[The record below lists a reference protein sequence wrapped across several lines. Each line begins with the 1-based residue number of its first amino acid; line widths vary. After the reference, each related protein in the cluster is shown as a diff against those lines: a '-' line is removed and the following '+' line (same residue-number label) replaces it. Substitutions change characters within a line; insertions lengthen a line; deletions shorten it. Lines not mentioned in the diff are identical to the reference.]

1 MMEIKYNFVILLTFI
16 TFDLTYCDKNRCSSP
31 ILSGL
36 HYDKTEITKSASQK
50 WLAENYE
57 RLKSI
62 QFIPTTK
69 EITPQGI
76 LPLSHSR
83 KEAEDQRKKSYSK
96 AHITNDLDYV
106 LHNELDKI
114 ERLLNSNPKKAH
126 NRFKKLYTDYKSPR
140 ALFGMA
146 RALNKLAMRTGKK
159 SDNLKDMTKKELEDA
174 KKKRTEEPTRYGFK

>member
-1 MMEIKYNFVILLTFI
+1 M
-16 TFDLTYCDKNRCSSP
+16 
-31 ILSGL
+31 
-36 HYDKTEITKSASQK
+36 
-50 WLAENYE
+50 
-57 RLKSI
+57 
-62 QFIPTTK
+62 
-69 EITPQGI
+69 
-76 LPLSHSR
+76 
-83 KEAEDQRKKSYSK
+83 
-96 AHITNDLDYV
+96 DYV

-174 KKKRTEEPTRYGFK
+174 KKKRTEEPTR

>member
-1 MMEIKYNFVILLTFI
+1 MMEIKYNLVILLTFV
-16 TFDLTYCDKNRCSSP
+16 TFDLTYCDKSRCSSP

-83 KEAEDQRKKSYSK
+83 
-96 AHITNDLDYV
+96 HIWSL
-106 LHNELDKI
+106 
-114 ERLLNSNPKKAH
+114 
-126 NRFKKLYTDYKSPR
+126 
-140 ALFGMA
+140 
-146 RALNKLAMRTGKK
+146 
-159 SDNLKDMTKKELEDA
+159 
-174 KKKRTEEPTRYGFK
+174 